1 VRPIR
6 ASTKAITSKNIENES
21 LTARKARFYLDSPNT
36 GQESEKIGLEYPEN
50 DLKQNIK
57 SANNEVTESSD
68 DNDRLGSSTIGSTK
82 EIRVVILLLTMKVKN
97 VKSLRSDKK
106 AVKEA
111 IEKVVELVQLWPD
124 KGNIA
129 GVVDFDKIIRRED
142 YEEIE
147 Y

>member
-1 VRPIR
+1 
-6 ASTKAITSKNIENES
+6 
-21 LTARKARFYLDSPNT
+21 
-36 GQESEKIGLEYPEN
+36 
-50 DLKQNIK
+50 
-57 SANNEVTESSD
+57 
-68 DNDRLGSSTIGSTK
+68 
-82 EIRVVILLLTMKVKN
+82 MKVKN

-111 IEKVVELVQLWPD
+111 IEKVVELVQLWLD

-147 Y
+147 YWLYNLRVIGLIVCKT